1 MHLSVAAATHRNL
14 AWKER
19 LTQHMHPAQ
28 RAQFPQARPR
38 RLRRTENLRRMV
50 RETRLSTDGLIY
62 PVFVVPGA
70 DVKEEIASMPG
81 VYHQSID
88 RVAEDARVVADLGIP
103 AMLLFGLPHAKDWEG
118 SEAWAAD
125 GIVQQALRAIR
136 RAAPSLV
143 LIADTCL
150 CEYTSHGHCGIPG
163 PDDLPGFIDNDRS
176 LEPLCRAAVA
186 QAEAG
191 ADIVAPSD
199 MLDGRVSA
207 IRSSLDARGLSDTAI
222 LSYAAKYASAFY
234 GPFRE
239 AADSAPQFGDRR
251 GYQMDP
257 ANGREA
263 VREVG
268 YDLEEG
274 ADMVM
279 VKPALPYLDVVHA
292 VKSAYPDVALAA
304 YNVSGEYAMLKAA
317 AAQGWL
323 DERRSVMEAL
333 TSISR
338 AGADMTIT
346 YYAKDVARWLREPA
360 ISDQVS
366 AVSSL
371 MAKS

>member
-1 MHLSVAAATHRNL
+1 MMQLEIRSSL
-14 AWKER
+14 
-19 LTQHMHPAQ
+19 

-38 RLRRTENLRRMV
+38 RLRRNETLRRMV
-50 RETRLSTDGLIY
+50 RETRLSVDSLIY

-81 VYHQSID
+81 VYHQSVD
-88 RVAEDARVVADLGIP
+88 RVVEDARETADLGIP
-103 AMLLFGLPHAKDWEG
+103 AMLLFGLPRTKDWEG

-125 GIVQQALRAIR
+125 VVVQVALRAIR

-163 PDDLPGFIDNDRS
+163 REDQPGFIDNDRS
-176 LEPLCRAAVA
+176 LELLTRAAVA

-199 MLDGRVSA
+199 MLDGRVQA
-207 IRSSLDARGLSDTAI
+207 IRSALDARDLVDTAI
-222 LSYAAKYASAFY
+222 LAYAAKYASAFY

-257 ANGREA
+257 PNGREA
-263 VREVG
+263 LREVAF
-268 YDLEEG
+268 DLAEG

-279 VKPALPYLDVVHA
+279 VKPALPYLDVIHA
-292 VKSAYPDVALAA
+292 VKSTYPDVPLAA

-317 AAQGWL
+317 SAQGWL
-323 DERRSVMEAL
+323 DERRAVLEAL
-333 TSISR
+333 TSIVR
-338 AGADMTIT
+338 AGADMPIT
-346 YYAKDVARWLREPA
+346 YYAKDVARWLQSPT
-360 ISDQVS
+360 IDG
-366 AVSSL
+366 
-371 MAKS
+371 

>member
-1 MHLSVAAATHRNL
+1 MSTDARPSA
-14 AWKER
+14 
-19 LTQHMHPAQ
+19 

-38 RLRRTENLRRMV
+38 RLRRTATLRRMV
-50 RETRLSTDGLIY
+50 RETRLTVDGLIY

-70 DVKEEIASMPG
+70 DVKEEIPSMPA
-81 VYHQSID
+81 VYHQSVD
-88 RVAEDARVVADLGIP
+88 RVVEDAREVADLGIP
-103 AMLLFGLPHAKDWEG
+103 AMLLFGLPRTKDWEG
-118 SEAWAAD
+118 SEAWAHD
-125 GIVQQALRAIR
+125 GIVQQAVRAIR
-136 RAAPSLV
+136 RAVPDLV

-163 PDDLPGFIDNDRS
+163 PDNQPGFIDNDRS
-176 LEPLCRAAVA
+176 LDLLTRAAVA

-199 MLDGRVSA
+199 MLDGRVQA
-207 IRSSLDARGLSDTAI
+207 IRSALDERGLIDTVI

-268 YDLEEG
+268 FDLAEG

-292 VKSAYPDVALAA
+292 VKTTYPDVPLAA

-317 AAQGWL
+317 ALQGWL
-323 DERRSVMEAL
+323 DERRAVLEAL
-333 TSISR
+333 TSIAR

-346 YYAKDVARWLREPA
+346 YYAKDVARWLGEAAHAEPLA
-360 ISDQVS
+360 LDIAPQLRV
-366 AVSSL
+366 
-371 MAKS
+371 

>member
-1 MHLSVAAATHRNL
+1 
-14 AWKER
+14 
-19 LTQHMHPAQ
+19 
-28 RAQFPQARPR
+28 
-38 RLRRTENLRRMV
+38 MV
-50 RETRLSTDGLIY
+50 RETRLSVDSLIY

-70 DVKEEIASMPG
+70 DVKEEISSMPG
-81 VYHQSID
+81 VYHQSVD
-88 RVAEDARVVADLGIP
+88 RVVEDAREVADLGIS
-103 AMLLFGLPHAKDWEG
+103 AMLLFGLPHTKDWEG
-118 SEAWAAD
+118 SEAFAAD

-136 RAAPSLV
+136 RAVPGLV

-163 PDDLPGFIDNDRS
+163 PADQPGFIDNDRS
-176 LEPLCRAAVA
+176 LELLVRAAVA

-199 MLDGRVSA
+199 MLDGRVAA
-207 IRSSLDARGLSDTAI
+207 IRAALDGRGLVDTAI

-263 VREVG
+263 LREVE
-268 YDLEEG
+268 YDLGEG

-292 VKSAYPDVALAA
+292 VKTAYPGVPLAA

-317 AAQGWL
+317 AANGWL
-323 DERRSVMEAL
+323 DERRAVLEAL
-333 TSISR
+333 TSIAR

-346 YYAKDVARWLREPA
+346 YYAKQAARWLAEDSAA
-360 ISDQVS
+360 I
-366 AVSSL
+366 AVSQPAQPSP
-371 MAKS
+371 APA

>member
-1 MHLSVAAATHRNL
+1 MTPWAS
-14 AWKER
+14 
-19 LTQHMHPAQ
+19 
-28 RAQFPQARPR
+28 FPQARPR
-38 RLRRTENLRRMV
+38 RLRRTEAIRRMV
-50 RETRLSTDGLIY
+50 RETRLNVDGLIY

-70 DVKEEIASMPG
+70 DVQEEIGSMPG
-81 VYHQSID
+81 VFHQSVD
-88 RVAEDARVVADLGIP
+88 RVVEDAREVADLGIP
-103 AMLLFGLPHAKDWEG
+103 AMLLFGLPHTKDWEG
-118 SEAWAAD
+118 SEAWAHE

-163 PDDLPGFIDNDRS
+163 PADQPGFIDNDRS
-176 LEPLCRAAVA
+176 LELLVRAAVA

-199 MLDGRVSA
+199 MLDGRVAA
-207 IRSSLDARGLSDTAI
+207 IRAALDGRGLVDTAI

-263 VREVG
+263 VREVE
-268 YDLEEG
+268 YDLGEG
-274 ADMVM
+274 ADLVM

-292 VKSAYPDVALAA
+292 VKAAYPDVPLAA

-317 AAQGWL
+317 AANGWL
-323 DERRSVMEAL
+323 DERRAVLEAL
-333 TSISR
+333 TSIAR

-346 YYAKDVARWLREPA
+346 YYAKQAARWLAEDSAAIAMRQPA
-360 ISDQVS
+360 QPSP
-366 AVSSL
+366 AP
-371 MAKS
+371 A